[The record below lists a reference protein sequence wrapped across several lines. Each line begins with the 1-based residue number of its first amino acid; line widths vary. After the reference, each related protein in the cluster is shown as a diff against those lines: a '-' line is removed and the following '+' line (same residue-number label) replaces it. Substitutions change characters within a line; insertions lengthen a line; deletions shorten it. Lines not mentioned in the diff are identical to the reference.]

1 MQSFTD
7 FYGSL
12 IWKKEGTKLTHQEER
27 DFGTSLLQ
35 KVVLSHLVGIL
46 KRVSEDILL
55 LLEIF
60 LKYRESDIGQLCAF

>member
-1 MQSFTD
+1 MQSFAG

-12 IWKKEGTKLTHQEER
+12 VWKKEGTKLTHQEER
-27 DFGTSLLQ
+27 DFGTLLLQ

-46 KRVSEDILL
+46 KKVLEDILW